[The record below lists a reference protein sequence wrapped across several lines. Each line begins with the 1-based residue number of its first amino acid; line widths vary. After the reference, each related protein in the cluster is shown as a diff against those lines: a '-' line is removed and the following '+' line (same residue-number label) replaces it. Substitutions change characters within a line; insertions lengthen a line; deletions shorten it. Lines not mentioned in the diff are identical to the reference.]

1 MRYAYTLGESGL
13 TRISFCYPSLKTQW
27 KKILNFLCCP
37 EPPENNSCWGK
48 GLLWCGP
55 PTRGRVMWLP
65 QLKMKDP
72 NFSALR
78 TDTLIPKTLL
88 SKLPSIS
95 SLKPWGKVSEIR
107 RRHVSSPL
115 ILSRSP
121 GWRRIERDAGG
132 LVEVSPSEF
141 CLYSLL
147 ASRFPYFLFPSLLA
161 LFFFLPL
168 GFPLLGSW
176 YANGHRVV
184 LWANADMSAKGPF
197 RTGSL
202 KRK

>member
-1 MRYAYTLGESGL
+1 
-13 TRISFCYPSLKTQW
+13 
-27 KKILNFLCCP
+27 
-37 EPPENNSCWGK
+37 
-48 GLLWCGP
+48 
-55 PTRGRVMWLP
+55 MWLP

-115 ILSRSP
+115 ILSRSQ
-121 GWRRIERDAGG
+121 GWRRIEKDAGRAG
-132 LVEVSPSEF
+132 GGGQQRSHRLSSA
-141 CLYSLL
+141 CTASWL
-147 ASRFPYFLFPSLLA
+147 ADFLTSSFHVCWH
-161 LFFFLPL
+161 FFFPPRLSFIGQL
-168 GFPLLGSW
+168 IRQWSQSSSTGKCR
-176 YANGHRVV
+176 HVC
-184 LWANADMSAKGPF
+184 KGPF